1 MESSLYS
8 RALALAIGREHQ
20 GGIGDGIGLIVGGGG
35 GEALRKRSK
44 NMNELGNWWVVG
56 RGDRSGFLSVL
67 ATRRLLQRKP
77 HFSVVY

>member
-35 GEALRKRSK
+35 G
-44 NMNELGNWWVVG
+44 
-56 RGDRSGFLSVL
+56 SVEK
-67 ATRRLLQRKP
+67 AVQK
-77 HFSVVY
+77 HE